1 MKYKLIDVTK
11 FISVYETFRLTQ
23 QSLIKG
29 YMLNEKFTSY
39 FKITISWHLTKS
51 HATRLK
57 TAKDKT
63 HVMKNSSQNK

>member
-11 FISVYETFRLTQ
+11 FISVLETFRLTQ

-63 HVMKNSSQNK
+63 RDEKQLSK